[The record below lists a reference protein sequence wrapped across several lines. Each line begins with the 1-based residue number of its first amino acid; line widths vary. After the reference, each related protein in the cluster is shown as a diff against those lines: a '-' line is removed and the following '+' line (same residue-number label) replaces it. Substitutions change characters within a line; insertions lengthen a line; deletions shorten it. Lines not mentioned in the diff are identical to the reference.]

1 MNCSFT
7 SIKSASPISTI
18 NVATWNVAAINNNP
32 FEYWITHSDKEY
44 NALMDAVQVA
54 PLMCHTSVHAR
65 LAAIPVN

>member
-32 FEYWITHSDKEY
+32 FEYWITHSDEEY

-54 PLMCHTSVHAR
+54 ALICRIIVHAR